1 MKNRIK
7 EEKREILSYGTGI
20 GGAMF
25 VSNVIYLGRQSNVK
39 FVEEVM
45 PWFGLMFLAYVGVGI
60 LFFYLYT
67 RTPKKDSFW
76 KYCMKGAAGIYMI
89 GNIMPLIFLL
99 GAVLSKTTPLR
110 IVCILDAAILLGF
123 YILDYHSVWKLSNVL
138 NGRQGRTK
146 TLLADLEEKPESV
159 EEFCNQIRSYCE
171 KNHQTVEFL
180 TKGRTCEI
188 LLDGKPCTVEL
199 DSYYSQFGPMYS
211 MKFIWKR

>member
-1 MKNRIK
+1 MKKRIQ

-25 VSNVIYLGRQSNVK
+25 VSNVIYLGRQSDTNFMEK
-39 FVEEVM
+39 IM
-45 PWFGLMFLAYVGVGI
+45 PWFGILFFVYVVIGI

-89 GNIMPLIFLL
+89 GNIMPLLFLL
-99 GAVLSKTTPLR
+99 GAMLSKTTPIR
-110 IVCILDAAILLGF
+110 MMCVLDAIVLLGF
-123 YILDYHSVWKLSNVL
+123 YILDYHSVWRLSNIL
-138 NGRQGRTK
+138 NGRQERTK
-146 TLLADLEEKPESV
+146 TLLVDLEEKPESV
-159 EEFCNQIRSYCE
+159 EAFCEQIQTYCD
-171 KNHQTVEFL
+171 KNHQTIVFL

-188 LLDGKPCTVEL
+188 LLEGKPCTVEL
-199 DSYYSQFGPMYS
+199 ESYYSQFGPMYG

>member
-1 MKNRIK
+1 M
-7 EEKREILSYGTGI
+7 EPELA
-20 GGAMF
+20 GAMF

-45 PWFGLMFLAYVGVGI
+45 PWFGLMFLTYVGVGI

-76 KYCMKGAAGIYMI
+76 KYCMKGASGIYMI

-110 IVCILDAAILLGF
+110 IICILDAVILLGF

-146 TLLADLEEKPESV
+146 TLLVDLEEKPESV

-180 TKGRTCEI
+180 TKGRT
-188 LLDGKPCTVEL
+188 
-199 DSYYSQFGPMYS
+199 M
-211 MKFIWKR
+211 